1 MTANFFRLLVVDD
14 DPSIR
19 QMLSIGLRQ
28 EGYLVELAEH
38 GEAALNIIPTFEP
51 HVIILDIMM
60 PNMDGYDLCRAIPSI
75 SNAAVIMLTAKD
87 KSADIIRGLR
97 LGANDYL
104 PKPFHFEELLA
115 RIEVQ
120 LRNHSPLLSSQKS
133 VGDFTFDEEQHLI
146 SYKEK
151 ALHLAPKEFKLLSYF
166 LWNPNQV
173 LTKDA
178 ILTHVWGYDFNGDG
192 NIVEVYVRYLRDK
205 LEDSSHRII
214 QTIRGVGYR
223 LVPTPTSN

>member
-1 MTANFFRLLVVDD
+1 MTANPFRLMVVDD

-19 QMLSIGLRQ
+19 QMLFIGLRQ

-38 GEAALNIIPTFEP
+38 GEAALDIIPIFEP

-60 PNMDGYDLCRAIPSI
+60 PKMDGYDLCQAIPAI
-75 SNAAVIMLTAKD
+75 SSAAVIMLTAKD

-120 LRNHSPLLSSQKS
+120 LRNHFPLLSSMKS
-133 VGDFTFDEEQHLI
+133 VGVFTLDEEQHLI
-146 SYKEK
+146 SYQEK
-151 ALHLAPKEFKLLSYF
+151 PLHLAPKEYKLLSYF

-173 LTKDA
+173 LTRDA
-178 ILTHVWGYDFNGDG
+178 ILTHVWGYDFSGDG

-205 LEDSSHRII
+205 LEDSSHSII

-223 LVPTPTSN
+223 LVPTQTN

>member
-1 MTANFFRLLVVDD
+1 MTANSFRLLVVDD

-38 GEAALNIIPTFEP
+38 GEAALEIIPTFQP
-51 HVIILDIMM
+51 HVIILDVMM
-60 PNMDGYDLCRAIPSI
+60 PKMDGYDLCIAIPAI

-87 KSADIIRGLR
+87 KSADIVRGLR

-120 LRNHSPLLSSQKS
+120 LRHHFPLLTSLKS
-133 VGDFTFDEEQHLI
+133 VGDFTFNEEQHLI

-151 ALHLAPKEFKLLSYF
+151 ALNLAPKEFKLLSYF

-173 LTKDA
+173 LNRDA
-178 ILTHVWGYDFNGDG
+178 ILTHVWGYDFSGDG

-205 LEDSSHRII
+205 LEDSSHSII

-223 LVPTPTSN
+223 LVPTPPG

>member
-1 MTANFFRLLVVDD
+1 MASNPFRLLIVDD

-38 GEAALNIIPTFEP
+38 GEAALEIIPIFEP

-60 PNMDGYDLCRAIPSI
+60 PNMNGYDLCLAIPAI

-120 LRNHSPLLSSQKS
+120 LRNHFPHLSSMKS
-133 VGDFTFDEEQHLI
+133 VGIFTFDEEQHLI
-146 SYKEK
+146 TYKDK
-151 ALHLAPKEFKLLSYF
+151 PLHLSPKEFKILSYF
-166 LWNPNQV
+166 LWNPSQI

-178 ILTHVWGYDFNGDG
+178 ILTHVWGYDFSGDG

-205 LEDSSHRII
+205 LEDSSHSII
-214 QTIRGVGYR
+214 QTIRGIGYR
-223 LVPTPTSN
+223 LVTTQMD

>member
-1 MTANFFRLLVVDD
+1 MTSNPFRLLVVDD

-19 QMLSIGLRQ
+19 QMLLIGLRQ
-28 EGYLVELAEH
+28 EGYLVEVAEH
-38 GEAALNIIPTFEP
+38 GEAALTIIPSFEP

-60 PNMDGYDLCRAIPSI
+60 PKLDGYELCCAIPNI
-75 SNAAVIMLTAKD
+75 SNAAMIMLTAKD
-87 KSADIIRGLR
+87 KSTDIIRGLR

-120 LRNHSPLLSSQKS
+120 LRNHFPLLSSKKS
-133 VGDFTFDEEQHLI
+133 VGAFTFDEEQHLI
-146 SYKEK
+146 SYKEDP
-151 ALHLAPKEFKLLSYF
+151 LHLAPKEFKLLSYF
-166 LWNPNQV
+166 LWNPNQI

-178 ILTHVWGYDFNGDG
+178 ILTHVWGYDFSGDG

-205 LEDSSHRII
+205 LEDSSHSII

-223 LVPTPTSN
+223 IDPTQTN

>member
-1 MTANFFRLLVVDD
+1 MTSNPFRLLVVDD

-19 QMLSIGLRQ
+19 QMLLIGLRQ
-28 EGYLVELAEH
+28 EGYLVEIAEH
-38 GEAALNIIPTFEP
+38 GEAALDIIPTFEP

-60 PNMDGYDLCRAIPSI
+60 PKMNGYDLCSAIPAI
-75 SNAAVIMLTAKD
+75 SSAAMIMLTAKD

-120 LRNHSPLLSSQKS
+120 LRNHFPNLSSLKS
-133 VGDFTFDEEQHLI
+133 VGLFTLDEEQHLI
-146 SYKEK
+146 TYQSKP
-151 ALHLAPKEFKLLSYF
+151 LHLSPTEFKLLSYF

-173 LTKDA
+173 LSKDA
-178 ILTHVWGYDFNGDG
+178 ILTHVWGYDFDGDA

-205 LEDSSHRII
+205 LGDSSHRMI
-214 QTIRGVGYR
+214 QTLRGVGYR
-223 LVPTPTSN
+223 LDPTLTD

>member
-1 MTANFFRLLVVDD
+1 MPSNSFRLLVVDD

-19 QMLSIGLRQ
+19 QMLLIGLRQ
-28 EGYLVELAEH
+28 EGYLVEIAAH
-38 GEAALNIIPTFEP
+38 GEAALDIIPSFEP

-60 PNMDGYDLCRAIPSI
+60 PNMDGYDLCRAILAI

-87 KSADIIRGLR
+87 KSADIIHGLR
-97 LGANDYL
+97 IGANDYL
-104 PKPFHFEELLA
+104 SKPFHFEELLA

-120 LRNHSPLLSSQKS
+120 LRNHFPLLSSKKS
-133 VGDFTFDEEQHLI
+133 IGIFLFDEDQHLI
-146 SYKEK
+146 SYQDRP
-151 ALHLAPKEFKLLSYF
+151 LHLAPKEFKLLSYF

-178 ILTHVWGYDFNGDG
+178 ILTHVWGYDFSGDV

-205 LEDSSHRII
+205 LEDSSHCII

-223 LVPTPTSN
+223 LDPH

>member
-1 MTANFFRLLVVDD
+1 MIPNNFRLLVVDD

-19 QMLSIGLRQ
+19 QMLLVGLRL
-28 EGYLVELAEH
+28 EGYQVEIAAH
-38 GEAALNIIPTFEP
+38 GEEALAIIPSFEP

-60 PNMDGYDLCRAIPSI
+60 PKMDGYDLCQVIPEI

-87 KSADIIRGLR
+87 KPADIIQGLR
-97 LGANDYL
+97 IGANDYL
-104 PKPFHFEELLA
+104 IKPFHFGELLA

-120 LRNHSPLLSSQKS
+120 LRNRFSGLANEKS
-133 VGDFTFDEEQHLI
+133 VGVFVFNEDQHLI
-146 SYKEK
+146 SYQGKP
-151 ALHLAPKEFKLLSYF
+151 LNLAPKEFKLLAYF

-205 LEDSSHRII
+205 LEDSAHSII
-214 QTIRGVGYR
+214 QTVRGVGYR
-223 LVPTPTSN
+223 LVPN

>member
-1 MTANFFRLLVVDD
+1 MTSNPFRLLVVDD

-19 QMLSIGLRQ
+19 QMLLIGLRQ
-28 EGYLVELAEH
+28 EGYLVEIAEH
-38 GEAALNIIPTFEP
+38 GEAALNIIPIFEP

-60 PNMDGYDLCRAIPSI
+60 PKMDGYDLCLAIPAI

-120 LRNHSPLLSSQKS
+120 LRNHFPLLSSMKS
-133 VGDFTFDEEQHLI
+133 VGVFTLDEEQHLI
-146 SYKEK
+146 SYKDK
-151 ALHLAPKEFKLLSYF
+151 QLHLAPKEFKLLSYF

-178 ILTHVWGYDFNGDG
+178 ILTHVWGYDFSGDG

-205 LEDSSHRII
+205 LEDSSHCII

-223 LVPTPTSN
+223 LVPTQTN

>member
-1 MTANFFRLLVVDD
+1 
-14 DPSIR
+14 
-19 QMLSIGLRQ
+19 MLFIGLRQ
-28 EGYLVELAEH
+28 EGYLVEIAEH
-38 GEAALNIIPTFEP
+38 GEAALDIIPTFEP

-60 PNMDGYDLCRAIPSI
+60 PKMNGYDLCSAIPAI

-104 PKPFHFEELLA
+104 SKPFHFEELLA

-120 LRNHSPLLSSQKS
+120 LRNHFPNLSSQKS
-133 VGDFTFDEEQHLI
+133 VGLFTLDEEQHLI
-146 SYKEK
+146 SYQDKP
-151 ALHLAPKEFKLLSYF
+151 LHLAPTEFKLLSYF
-166 LWNPNQV
+166 LWNPNQT

-178 ILTHVWGYDFNGDG
+178 ILTHVWGYDFNGDV

-205 LEDSSHRII
+205 LEDASHNII

-223 LVPTPTSN
+223 LDPTLTD

>member
-1 MTANFFRLLVVDD
+1 MSSHPFRLLVVDD

-19 QMLSIGLRQ
+19 QMLLIGLRQ
-28 EGYLVELAEH
+28 EGYLVEIAED
-38 GEAALNIIPTFEP
+38 GETALTIIPTFEP

-60 PNMDGYDLCRAIPSI
+60 PKMDGYDLCCAIPEI

-87 KSADIIRGLR
+87 KSADIVRGLR

-120 LRNHSPLLSSQKS
+120 LRNHFPLLSSMKS
-133 VGDFTFDEEQHLI
+133 VGVFTFDEEQHLI

-151 ALHLAPKEFKLLSYF
+151 PLHLAPKEFKLLSYF

-173 LTKDA
+173 LSRDA
-178 ILTHVWGYDFNGDG
+178 ILTHVWGYDFSGDG

-205 LEDSSHRII
+205 LKDSSHRII

-223 LVPTPTSN
+223 LDPTQPD

>member
-1 MTANFFRLLVVDD
+1 MDANSFRLLIVDD

-38 GEAALNIIPTFEP
+38 GEVALEIIPIFEP

-60 PNMDGYDLCRAIPSI
+60 PNLDGYELCQAIPAI

-87 KSADIIRGLR
+87 KSVDIIRGLR

-104 PKPFHFEELLA
+104 SKPFHFEELLA

-120 LRNHSPLLSSQKS
+120 LRNRFPHLSSMKS
-133 VGDFTFDEEQHLI
+133 VGVFTFDEEQHLI
-146 SYKEK
+146 TYKDK
-151 ALHLAPKEFKLLSYF
+151 PLHLAPKEFKILSYF
-166 LWNPNQV
+166 LWNPNQI

-178 ILTHVWGYDFNGDG
+178 ILTHVWGYDSSGDG

-205 LEDSSHRII
+205 LEDSSHSII

-223 LVPTPTSN
+223 LVTTQTD